1 MDNYQ
6 NWHLG
11 IEAGIARLTLGGAGP
26 RHILNPEVLREL
38 RTLSQAIRENPEV
51 KVVLLSGADRTFC
64 AGVDLRIIR
73 QMVGQE
79 REVFAETLRDLQ
91 DCLDAFE
98 AIPQPIVA
106 AIRGFCIGGGMILA
120 ACCDFRYADTRTVF
134 SLPEVKRGIGVIM
147 GAARVARLTGMTT
160 AKEWMLLGDRIRPEQ
175 ARERGFL
182 NTVVAPKRLD
192 EVAMETARKL
202 AALPADAVRLNKRIL
217 DEGQLRSLRASQD
230 LEIELQGELL
240 NSPDFRAA
248 IDGFFE
254 D

>member
-1 MDNYQ
+1 
-6 NWHLG
+6 
-11 IEAGIARLTLGGAGP
+11 
-26 RHILNPEVLREL
+26 
-38 RTLSQAIRENPEV
+38 
-51 KVVLLSGADRTFC
+51 
-64 AGVDLRIIR
+64 
-73 QMVGQE
+73 
-79 REVFAETLRDLQ
+79 
-91 DCLDAFE
+91 
-98 AIPQPIVA
+98 
-106 AIRGFCIGGGMILA
+106 
-120 ACCDFRYADTRTVF
+120 
-134 SLPEVKRGIGVIM
+134 M